1 MSYQLVAYKTL
12 KISIKE
18 AIASTIEEHKETYKK
33 DLDKL
38 WEDTELLPGV
48 RKIQARLLL
57 KTIELLDRQD
67 DEFEAARVLNTL
79 AFYIYDKIVESYG
92 GIYKLVASADNS
104 IMKRLL
110 GASLNLK
117 IDNMPGDIDLAYM
130 YPSLLKFF
138 LNHVYVGGD
147 CIKGYL
153 PVNPFDNDGYKV
165 ENDIKDLKLKEALLF
180 NKNIDSAEAKKEQT
194 VSPAKHRSTLY
205 GASSSKVSVPKTP
218 AKDTTPSAEP
228 VPMSNGLG

>member
-1 MSYQLVAYKTL
+1 MSYELVAYEIL
-12 KISIKE
+12 KSSIKE
-18 AIASTIEEHKETYKK
+18 AIASSIKEHKKTYKK

-38 WEDTELLPGV
+38 WEATDILPQE

-57 KTIELLDRQD
+57 KTIELLDKQD
-67 DEFEAARVLNTL
+67 DKSEAARVLNTL

-92 GIYKLVASADNS
+92 GIYSFVLSADNS
-104 IMKRLL
+104 GMKRFL
-110 GASLNLK
+110 GLSLNLTK
-117 IDNMPGDIDLAYM
+117 DNMPGDIELVDM
-130 YPSLLKFF
+130 YPSLLNFF

-147 CIKGYL
+147 CRKGYL
-153 PVNPFDNDGYKV
+153 PVNPFDIEGYKV
-165 ENDIKDLKLKEALLF
+165 EIDIKDLKLKEAALF
-180 NKNIDSAEAKKEQT
+180 NNNVDSAEAKKEQT

-205 GASSSKVSVPKTP
+205 GASSSKASVPKTP